1 MEDMYFDDYMRHKSY
16 GSRGYYKSSLSV
28 SEKKDFIT
36 SPNISN
42 FFGYYLKLFCPK
54 EEPLFV

>member
-16 GSRGYYKSSLSV
+16 GSGGYYKSSLSV
-28 SEKKDFIT
+28 NEKKDFIT

-42 FFGYYLKLFCPK
+42 FFGNVIGKFLSLIHI
-54 EEPLFV
+54 